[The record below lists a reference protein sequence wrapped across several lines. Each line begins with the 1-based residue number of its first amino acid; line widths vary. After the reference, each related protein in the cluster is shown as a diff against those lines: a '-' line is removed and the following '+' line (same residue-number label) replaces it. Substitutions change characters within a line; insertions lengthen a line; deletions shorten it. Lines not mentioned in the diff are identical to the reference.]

1 MCGQNIFSS
10 RSFFFFFFLFFV
22 VALYSQKYKYSVLGV
37 EDGLSQITVS
47 DICQDEKSRIWI
59 ATLDGL
65 NCFDGNQ
72 IRVFN
77 HFQTDSISYGNLHVL
92 QMVEDG
98 EGSLFLLTLT
108 GVFRFDLETE
118 EFYLLPVFYPSALAK
133 GEKGLW
139 IAENGKLFLYNKSS
153 DELKEMYTDKNLPTS
168 GPSML
173 EDKKGVLWLALKEGG
188 VLRIDTKGDSK
199 ALFSSIKFMKLI
211 EGRDGNVWMGSPSD
225 GVLCVSSEGEIIN
238 HYTYDANNKKSLRN
252 DMARALTQDFEGN
265 VWVGYR
271 SGLSKIEVSTGEIS
285 HFQADPNRMGALS
298 SNSVTSLYTDNQ
310 GVVWIGTYWG
320 GVNFFSPEY
329 QHYIHYDSSEG
340 GLSAPVVGAMT
351 EDTKGNIWICTEG
364 GGLNLYDPAAD
375 EFSHFNAQ
383 TGHLFSSNYLK
394 DIVFDEENNCL
405 WIAADYSNKINC
417 FHLDGRKNN
426 IYTIS
431 IEYGK
436 DIGEALFAL
445 ANTPSSLFIGT
456 TSTVICLNKQTLKA
470 DILFQQDDLFTH
482 NYNSLLLDSKE
493 RLWYASDKGCVAY
506 HIQERRFDVYKI
518 NLKKKVLSQKELVNT
533 IYEDEEGDIWIGTHG
548 NGLFL
553 LDTKT
558 HSFNLHT
565 DENLLSGDNIRV
577 LSETPSGALL
587 IGTGHG
593 LSKLDK
599 KINKIL
605 NFNSKRGFPLSMI
618 NRKSLY
624 VSKANDIFMG
634 GATGMIVMPESSL
647 DYPSKIYD
655 LQLSHLYVN
664 NKEVRVRDKT
674 GILDQDFAY
683 TTQIDLKHS
692 ENIFSIGFS
701 TDNFLK
707 LGGSE
712 ILYRLVGYNEDWTES
727 RQGRE
732 ITYTNISPG
741 KYNFELRLKNHP
753 EVTKQ
758 LIIKIAPPFYASW
771 WAYTLYILIIL
782 VILFFII
789 REYRIR
795 VYLKTSLDFEV
806 REKQH
811 IEEMN
816 QSKLRFF
823 TNISH
828 EIRTPITLILGQVDL
843 LLNSGKLSTYAY
855 SKLLNIHK
863 NATSLKALITELLD
877 FRKQEQ
883 GLLKLRI
890 SQFDLYSLLKEHHM
904 LFKEFA
910 YNRNISFL
918 FLSEAEPCLIW
929 GDRLQI
935 QKVINNLLSNAF
947 KYTADGG
954 TIRIELTEENNKCVF
969 SVSDDGVGIS
979 EEDYTKI
986 FERFYQVENIGLN
999 EGTGIGLALSQGI
1012 IKAHKGEITV
1022 LSTAGKGS
1030 CFKVTLNKDDSGFDS
1045 SVVRLSTLEEKEYVF
1060 HSEDKK
1066 ALEKEIQSIQSKSQ
1080 DYKLLIVDDNEE
1092 IRHILTDIL
1101 SPLYKV
1107 TTAENGVEGYN
1118 KVKEFMPD
1126 LIISDIMMPEMSG
1139 TELCSK
1145 IKNNIET
1152 CHIPVILLTALGTL
1166 ERELE
1171 GLRLGAD
1178 AYIVKPFNIRRL
1190 VMQCNNLINS
1200 RRTLQEKYARQT
1212 DIKVNKIATNELDQ
1226 TFLEEAISIV
1236 ESNINN
1242 SDFNVEVFSKEM
1254 GVGRT
1259 VLFQKI
1265 KGITGSTPNNFIMN
1279 LRLKKATD
1287 LLINSPEM
1295 NISDIAY
1302 QLGFENPQ
1310 YFTKCFK
1317 KLFSKTPSEYRNFQN
1332 NSYQRNIE

>member
-1 MCGQNIFSS
+1 M
-10 RSFFFFFFLFFV
+10 
-22 VALYSQKYKYSVLGV
+22 
-37 EDGLSQITVS
+37 
-47 DICQDEKSRIWI
+47 
-59 ATLDGL
+59 
-65 NCFDGNQ
+65 
-72 IRVFN
+72 
-77 HFQTDSISYGNLHVL
+77 
-92 QMVEDG
+92 
-98 EGSLFLLTLT
+98 
-108 GVFRFDLETE
+108 
-118 EFYLLPVFYPSALAK
+118 
-133 GEKGLW
+133 
-139 IAENGKLFLYNKSS
+139 
-153 DELKEMYTDKNLPTS
+153 
-168 GPSML
+168 
-173 EDKKGVLWLALKEGG
+173 
-188 VLRIDTKGDSK
+188 
-199 ALFSSIKFMKLI
+199 
-211 EGRDGNVWMGSPSD
+211 
-225 GVLCVSSEGEIIN
+225 
-238 HYTYDANNKKSLRN
+238 
-252 DMARALTQDFEGN
+252 
-265 VWVGYR
+265 
-271 SGLSKIEVSTGEIS
+271 
-285 HFQADPNRMGALS
+285 
-298 SNSVTSLYTDNQ
+298 
-310 GVVWIGTYWG
+310 
-320 GVNFFSPEY
+320 
-329 QHYIHYDSSEG
+329 
-340 GLSAPVVGAMT
+340 
-351 EDTKGNIWICTEG
+351 
-364 GGLNLYDPAAD
+364 
-375 EFSHFNAQ
+375 
-383 TGHLFSSNYLK
+383 
-394 DIVFDEENNCL
+394 
-405 WIAADYSNKINC
+405 
-417 FHLDGRKNN
+417 
-426 IYTIS
+426 
-431 IEYGK
+431 
-436 DIGEALFAL
+436 
-445 ANTPSSLFIGT
+445 
-456 TSTVICLNKQTLKA
+456 
-470 DILFQQDDLFTH
+470 
-482 NYNSLLLDSKE
+482 
-493 RLWYASDKGCVAY
+493 
-506 HIQERRFDVYKI
+506 
-518 NLKKKVLSQKELVNT
+518 
-533 IYEDEEGDIWIGTHG
+533 
-548 NGLFL
+548 
-553 LDTKT
+553 
-558 HSFNLHT
+558 
-565 DENLLSGDNIRV
+565 
-577 LSETPSGALL
+577 
-587 IGTGHG
+587 
-593 LSKLDK
+593 
-599 KINKIL
+599 
-605 NFNSKRGFPLSMI
+605 
-618 NRKSLY
+618 
-624 VSKANDIFMG
+624 
-634 GATGMIVMPESSL
+634 
-647 DYPSKIYD
+647 
-655 LQLSHLYVN
+655 
-664 NKEVRVRDKT
+664 
-674 GILDQDFAY
+674 
-683 TTQIDLKHS
+683 
-692 ENIFSIGFS
+692 
-701 TDNFLK
+701 
-707 LGGSE
+707 
-712 ILYRLVGYNEDWTES
+712 
-727 RQGRE
+727 
-732 ITYTNISPG
+732 
-741 KYNFELRLKNHP
+741 
-753 EVTKQ
+753 
-758 LIIKIAPPFYASW
+758 
-771 WAYTLYILIIL
+771 
-782 VILFFII
+782 
-789 REYRIR
+789 
-795 VYLKTSLDFEV
+795 
-806 REKQH
+806 
-811 IEEMN
+811 
-816 QSKLRFF
+816 
-823 TNISH
+823 
-828 EIRTPITLILGQVDL
+828 
-843 LLNSGKLSTYAY
+843 
-855 SKLLNIHK
+855 
-863 NATSLKALITELLD
+863 
-877 FRKQEQ
+877 
-883 GLLKLRI
+883 KLRI

-1022 LSTAGKGS
+1022 QSTAGKGS
-1030 CFKVTLNKDDSGFDS
+1030 CFRVTLNKDDSGFDS

-1212 DIKVNKIATNELDQ
+1212 HIKVNKIATNELDQ

-1242 SDFNVEVFSKEM
+1242 SDFNVDVFSKEM